1 METGNQIA
9 MPRSSPMTMTFPPF
23 EGTARKL
30 VLANLGAFF
39 AIAVLHLLAPGVLLE
54 LLRHLA
60 LRPAGVAHG
69 EIWQLATYSLVELG
83 ILAIL
88 FNMLTLWFCG
98 SLLEGAYG
106 SRWLAELYFS
116 AVVGGALIASAIS
129 FTGVLGLSPQDGAGG
144 ALAGIFG
151 ILIAIAVRFGDLE
164 FSFIVVRIR
173 ARYLV
178 AIYILIDL
186 AVLLKGGD
194 RFGALLELSGVLCGY
209 LYVRYAP
216 RRGMAFGVSEQYFGV
231 RNAYYR
237 YKRRRAARKF
247 EVYMGK
253 QGRTVHFD
261 KEGRY
266 VDPEEAR
273 KDPKDKRWMN

>member
-1 METGNQIA
+1 
-9 MPRSSPMTMTFPPF
+9 MTMTFPPF
-23 EGTARKL
+23 EGAARRL
-30 VLANLGAFF
+30 VLANLAVFF
-39 AIAVLHLLAPGVLLE
+39 GIALLHLVAPGDFAGLLVQHLVLHPVS
-54 LLRHLA
+54 
-60 LRPAGVAHG
+60 VAHG
-69 EIWQLATYSLVELG
+69 EIWQLATYSFVELG

-88 FNMLTLWFCG
+88 FNMLTIWFCG

-106 SRWLAELYFS
+106 GRWLTELYFS
-116 AVVGGALIASAIS
+116 AVVGGAVLASVVY
-129 FTGVLGLSPQDGAGG
+129 FTGALGLSPRDGAMG

-173 ARYLV
+173 AKYLV

-186 AVLLKGGD
+186 AILLKGGD

-216 RRGMAFGVSEQYFGV
+216 RRGLAFGVTERYFGL
-231 RNAYYR
+231 RNAFYR
-237 YKRRRAARKF
+237 SKRRRAARKF

-253 QGRTVHFD
+253 QGRQVHFD

-266 VDPEEAR
+266 MDPDEH
-273 KDPKDKRWMN
+273 KDPNDKRWMN